1 MLFRS
6 ILPQIDWFHT
16 NLISPGLQGQ
26 TFIEPTVMIMKLTPA
41 QEERMARRRSR
52 NNDDPRLDRTGRRL
66 PRMTDHSYPYL
77 PHSHSLRC
85 CMEDFGE
92 PTVVIPK
99 PLNLPPGEEQPR
111 YLVHLVFK
119 PLPQTTTQTAGQLP
133 LQTGA
138 TKVVRL
144 THMLDGPPSL
154 LDDDGFYDRFVYD
167 AEVLA

>member
-1 MLFRS
+1 M
-6 ILPQIDWFHT
+6 D
-16 NLISPGLQGQ
+16 
-26 TFIEPTVMIMKLTPA
+26 
-41 QEERMARRRSR
+41 
-52 NNDDPRLDRTGRRL
+52 
-66 PRMTDHSYPYL
+66 
-77 PHSHSLRC
+77 
-85 CMEDFGE
+85 DFGE

-154 LDDDGFYDRFVYD
+154 LDDDEFYDRFVYD
-167 AEVLA
+167 AEVLAWEFGALVKLVVPRPNGVHPAAAGGGAVGKVFLQYACLDAANFCKIKMDGSFWKGDEQIVAEFYPEDKFATGDYGAGGQ